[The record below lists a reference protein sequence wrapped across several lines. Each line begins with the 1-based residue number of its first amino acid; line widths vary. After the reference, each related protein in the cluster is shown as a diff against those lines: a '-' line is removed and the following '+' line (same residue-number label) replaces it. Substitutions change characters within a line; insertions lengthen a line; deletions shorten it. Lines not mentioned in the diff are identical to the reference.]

1 MTVSHAQPT
10 IACGDKI
17 LENSPNDSSVLP
29 LLGANV
35 EESSLNRQSRGFFK
49 DVMCSVDEGK
59 TVITSD
65 VIVQHDVKYFSRCLD
80 NENKTTVMVKE
91 GLIPHTTGLED
102 VPYDRYTFTFTT
114 QAHPQAFKASCLDR
128 ECKMTVSQR

>member
-10 IACGDKI
+10 IACGDSI
-17 LENSPNDSSVLP
+17 LKNSPNNSSVLP
-29 LLGANV
+29 LLGASV
-35 EESSLNRQSRGFFK
+35 EERSLDCQSRGFFE

-65 VIVQHDVKYFSRCLD
+65 VIVQHKIKYFSRCLD
-80 NENKTTVMVKE
+80 TENKTNVTVEE
-91 GLIPHTTGLED
+91 GLIPNTTGLED

-114 QAHPQAFKASCLDR
+114 QAHPQAFKASPLDR
-128 ECKMTVSQR
+128 E